1 MRIMIDTRVPICPKC
16 GGALDR
22 GFRNTDHYKGTYYF
36 CTDCHISFE
45 IVGQGQSE
53 NELEFE
59 WIKETEENTDGN
71 DRN

>member
-1 MRIMIDTRVPICPKC
+1 MRIRINTQVPSCPKC

-36 CTDCHISFE
+36 CVDCHISFE

-59 WIKETEENTDGN
+59 WIKETEDDTTSNIQ
-71 DRN
+71 